1 MEAGKIKSIL
11 ESMLFVAR
19 QPLTLAE
26 LEGALACPQELLAA
40 YLEELVQEYQGRGLK
55 IIKVAG
61 GYLMGTDPENADYV
75 EKILSVKIET
85 TLSPQA
91 LETLAIIA
99 YKQPV
104 TRVEIERLRGVISDG
119 VIETLLAKKLIRELG
134 RSENVGRPY
143 WYGTTNDFLRHFGLK
158 ELVDLPPL
166 PESVNEQ
173 ENLFKSALREAEAHS

>member
-1 MEAGKIKSIL
+1 
-11 ESMLFVAR
+11 MLFVAR

-26 LEGALACPQELLAA
+26 LEKALASPQDLLSNC
-40 YLEELVQEYQGRGLK
+40 LEELAQEYQKRGLK

-61 GYLMGTDPENADYV
+61 GYLMGTDPENVDYV
-75 EKILSVKIET
+75 EKILSVKVET

-104 TRVEIERLRGVISDG
+104 TRNEIERLRGVISDG

-134 RSENVGRPY
+134 RSDNVGRPY
-143 WYGTTNDFLRHFGLK
+143 LYGTTNEFLRHFGLK
-158 ELVDLPPL
+158 EVSDLPPL
-166 PESVNEQ
+166 PESSTEQ
-173 ENLFKSALREAEAHS
+173 ENLFKSALHETEAQS